1 MFRSGPELDGD
12 SPTVNVSEV
21 LKSIV
26 ERSYPRSGTRDY
38 RQDPDSG
45 NSRRRL
51 RPGGQRRGEEAA
63 SQSSDERSPVDH
75 SIT

>member
-26 ERSYPRSGTRDY
+26 EGAYARSGTRDY

-45 NSRRRL
+45 NSCRRL
-51 RPGGQRRGEEAA
+51 RLGGQRRGEETARNA
-63 SQSSDERSPVDH
+63 RNEGPPVHH

>member
-26 ERSYPRSGTRDY
+26 ERAYPRSGTRDY
-38 RQDPDSG
+38 SQDPDSG
-45 NSRRRL
+45 NSCRHL
-51 RPGGQRRGEEAA
+51 GLGGQRRGEETARERA
-63 SQSSDERSPVDH
+63 DEGPAIH
-75 SIT
+75 HPIT

>member
-51 RPGGQRRGEEAA
+51 RLGGQRRGKHTTSQCADEPA
-63 SQSSDERSPVDH
+63 SVH
-75 SIT
+75 

>member
-51 RPGGQRRGEEAA
+51 RLGGQRRGEQTA
-63 SQSSDERSPVDH
+63 SQGAEERASVH
-75 SIT
+75 YSIT

>member
-45 NSRRRL
+45 NSCGRL
-51 RPGGQRRGEEAA
+51 RLGGQRRGEEAA
-63 SQSSDERSPVDH
+63 SHGPEEGAPLHH

>member
-51 RPGGQRRGEEAA
+51 RLGGQRRGEEAA
-63 SQSSDERSPVDH
+63 SQSPDERPAAH
-75 SIT
+75 YSIT